1 MLIELLRR
9 ASVGKR
15 SSRKVCRALPDG
27 QIQPLDERRVQCR
40 GVDPLTFV
48 SDRHLPRAV
57 TKALELV
64 EPESAQHGQHRVRHR
79 RTIRAFDVE
88 VALEVAIAVASQK
101 ERTALVVVNV
111 RVAHWRA
118 VEDQRLFQEIRVAL
132 GCVTEPFEEVRDG
145 ADVGTG

>member
-1 MLIELLRR
+1 M
-9 ASVGKR
+9 
-15 SSRKVCRALPDG
+15 
-27 QIQPLDERRVQCR
+27 
-40 GVDPLTFV
+40 

-145 ADVGTG
+145 ADVVPVDLRELLDPLLSLAVDARPGETQC